1 VPAVRAH
8 VLDAT
13 GAGDS
18 FKAGFLACYLRGAS
32 LVDCAKAG
40 VFASARPVSL
50 VGRRAA
56 LE

>member
-1 VPAVRAH
+1 MPAVRAH